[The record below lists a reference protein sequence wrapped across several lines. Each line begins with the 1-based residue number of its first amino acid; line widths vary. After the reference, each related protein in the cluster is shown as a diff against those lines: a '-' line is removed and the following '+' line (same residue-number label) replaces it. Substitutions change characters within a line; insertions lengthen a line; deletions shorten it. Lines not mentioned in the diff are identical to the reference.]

1 MRYLLAGSFLV
12 LAFAACSAQKQPDGY
27 LMQAK
32 AAPGGMYVDAVSSE
46 KERADLESWAKSVD
60 DILTSKA
67 FFENLETVAA
77 DHATIYVGSNMQKAT
92 PADLVALLKNE
103 KKTHRYVPTPVSL
116 VGFRTADW
124 VTAGQSG

>member
-46 KERADLESWAKSVD
+46 KERADLRVGPRAST
-60 DILTSKA
+60 TSSRPRP
-67 FFENLETVAA
+67 F
-77 DHATIYVGSNMQKAT
+77 S
-92 PADLVALLKNE
+92 
-103 KKTHRYVPTPVSL
+103 
-116 VGFRTADW
+116 RT
-124 VTAGQSG
+124 SRP